1 MRKRFTDQDKKNI
14 LEEAEQNYV
23 VDVAK
28 KYGISRKTI
37 YKWRNKAK

>member
-23 VDVAK
+23 VDVAT